1 MPHAFDR
8 EIRWSIELI
17 LPAEPVAD
25 LIIVGASSRAAAF
38 SAIRSGFRPI
48 CLDQFAD
55 ADLQANATVLPW
67 AEDDSGILEQIQRCP
82 GIPVMYVGGMENR
95 PALIE
100 AIAQTHAVWGN
111 SADVVRRI
119 RNPAELTEPA
129 RLSRI
134 SLPEWRDETQPPP
147 GDGTWILR
155 PRAGAGGRGI
165 QVWDDAARASETLQ
179 EPHFFQKRIEG
190 VPFSATFIAPAE
202 VGDVRFVG
210 MTRQLIG
217 EEFCFARPFQWC
229 GNIGPVAL
237 PISTELTIRRFGNV
251 LKWKLGLRG
260 FFGVDLIIDEDGTPW
275 VTEVNP
281 RYPASSEILEHITG
295 IPLLQDHCR
304 CFTEDPLPETDW
316 DLAHPGEL
324 LGKAIVYAPQD
335 LVLSEEIVDA
345 ASVPVMN
352 VPDITDLPTPGT
364 HVRSGEPVCT
374 VFAEASTSEILLDL
388 LKQRIAEIV
397 ARLKSD
403 Y

>member
-1 MPHAFDR
+1 MN
-8 EIRWSIELI
+8 S
-17 LPAEPVAD
+17 PAEPVAD

-38 SAIRSGFRPI
+38 SAIRAGFRPI

-67 AEDDSGILEQIQRCP
+67 AGDDAGILQQIQQWP
-82 GIPVMYVGGMENR
+82 GLPVVYVGGMENR

-100 AIAQTHAVWGN
+100 AIAQTHEVWGN
-111 SADVVRRI
+111 PADAVRRV
-119 RNPAELTEPA
+119 RNPADLAEPV

-147 GDGTWILR
+147 CDGTWILR
-155 PRAGAGGRGI
+155 PRLGAGGRGI
-165 QVWDDAARASETLQ
+165 HVWDESARESETLQ

-190 VPFSATFIAPAE
+190 LPCSATFIAPAE

-229 GNIGPVAL
+229 GNIGPIAL
-237 PISTELTIRRFGNV
+237 PVSTELTIRRFGNV

-260 FFGVDLIIDEDGTPW
+260 FFGVDLIIDADGTPW

-295 IPLLQDHCR
+295 IPLMQDHCR
-304 CFTEDPLPETDW
+304 CFTEKPLPETDW

-324 LGKAIVYAPQD
+324 LAKAVVYAPQD
-335 LVLSEEIVDA
+335 LVWSKELIEA
-345 ASVPVMN
+345 ASVPVFN
-352 VPDITDLPTPGT
+352 VPDLTDLPVPGT
-364 HVRSGEPVCT
+364 QIRSGEPVCT
-374 VFAEASTSEILLDL
+374 VFAEATTNEELLDL
-388 LKQRIAEIV
+388 LKQKVADVI